1 MRSLFATITFAAAL
15 LAPACVLAQPRDQH
29 GPAQGTECPPGSEAG
44 SPTVGSGREPLSD
57 RLSQSKGVLCPPAGV
72 DPDMQVKP
80 PGGGEL
86 KVIPPPGTP
95 GGNPD
100 VQPK

>member
-1 MRSLFATITFAAAL
+1 MRLLPATITFVAAL
-15 LAPACVLAQPRDQH
+15 LAAASVLAQPRDQH
-29 GPAQGTECPPGSEAG
+29 GPAQEAECPPGAEAG
-44 SPTVGSGREPLSD
+44 SPTVGSGRESLSD
-57 RLSQSKGVLCPPAGV
+57 KLAQSKGVLCPPAGV

-86 KVIPPPGTP
+86 KIIPPPGTP
-95 GGNPD
+95 ERDPN

>member
-1 MRSLFATITFAAAL
+1 MHSFSATITLGAAL
-15 LAPACVLAQPRDQH
+15 LGVGSVLAQRRDQH
-29 GPAQGTECPPGSEAG
+29 QPAQETACPPGAEAG
-44 SPTVGSGREPLSD
+44 SPTVGSSREPLSE
-57 RLSQSKGVLCPPAGV
+57 RLAQSKGVLCPPAGV

-80 PGGGEL
+80 PGGGAI

-95 GGNPD
+95 EGDPN